1 MDLIFRAFIDSLHSN
16 AEIPALRTAMT
27 EIAAALDL
35 GTFAYLFAGYQHNA
49 EVRLISNYP
58 TAWTSHYLANGYED
72 VDPVIERSRRTR
84 EPFEWGHEY
93 WCRQLGGQQIQLL
106 EEAAGFG
113 IRCGFTI
120 PIHDPLSRIA
130 AVTFAADDCHAKFA
144 RCVERHRSLLQ
155 LLAMLFHSR
164 AQLSLAPERS
174 VSGIMLS
181 PREYECL
188 EWAAKGKSAWD
199 IGCILNISRRTAA
212 FHLDN
217 AKSKLG
223 VRTIAQAVALLT
235 ASRQFNR

>member
-1 MDLIFRAFIDSLHSN
+1 MNRIFRAFIDSLHSN
-16 AEIPALRTAMT
+16 ADIPALKIAMT
-27 EIAAALDL
+27 EIAEALDL
-35 GTFAYLFAGYQHNA
+35 GAFAYLFAGCQPNA

-58 TAWTSHYLANGYED
+58 IAWTSYYMANGYDEI
-72 VDPVIERSRRTR
+72 DPVIDKSGQTH
-84 EPFEWGHEY
+84 EPFQWGYEH
-93 WCRQLGGQQIQLL
+93 WCRQFRSQQIQLL

-120 PIHDPLSRIA
+120 PVHDPLCRIA
-130 AVTFAADDCHAKFA
+130 AVTFATDDCHAKFA
-144 RCVERHRSLLQ
+144 RCVERHGPLLQ

-164 AQLSLAPERS
+164 ARLSLAPDRS

-181 PREYECL
+181 PREYQCL

-223 VRTIAQAVALLT
+223 VRTISQAVTLLAT
-235 ASRQFNR
+235 STQFIR